1 MKLIIKEVY
10 SNFRVDK
17 NSKAIFVG
25 MLQGVLEGQQLDT
38 LDYFVVTDPEA
49 GEFEK
54 AVSKYAAI
62 VGTEAN
68 VTRDGSYR
76 AEGKTLSGLG
86 NDGRLHQTIIITSA
100 ICRQAIMEVAFMLG
114 YLNMDEK
121 TIHEKQLEQLYSVH
135 LIVHEIGHAVDYEN
149 RYRMFGTVNTKSF
162 YNLGNERERQEY
174 FLENAFSLWGEY
186 YAETFSFKNFNKTP
200 NKNEG
205 NLLWCIDSYFENQVN
220 FYLERAYRIPSYC
233 EV

>member
-76 AEGKTLSGLG
+76 AEGKTLSGFP
-86 NDGRLHQTIIITSA
+86 NA
-100 ICRQAIMEVAFMLG
+100 
-114 YLNMDEK
+114 
-121 TIHEKQLEQLYSVH
+121 
-135 LIVHEIGHAVDYEN
+135 
-149 RYRMFGTVNTKSF
+149 TVNALPMRKPRSVKAPV
-162 YNLGNERERQEY
+162 
-174 FLENAFSLWGEY
+174 NARTNITVVAIKVTVMLFAYVL
-186 YAETFSFKNFNKTP
+186 KT
-200 NKNEG
+200 
-205 NLLWCIDSYFENQVN
+205 
-220 FYLERAYRIPSYC
+220 
-233 EV
+233 

>member
-121 TIHEKQLEQLYSVH
+121 TIHEKQL
-135 LIVHEIGHAVDYEN
+135 
-149 RYRMFGTVNTKSF
+149 
-162 YNLGNERERQEY
+162 
-174 FLENAFSLWGEY
+174 
-186 YAETFSFKNFNKTP
+186 
-200 NKNEG
+200 
-205 NLLWCIDSYFENQVN
+205 
-220 FYLERAYRIPSYC
+220 
-233 EV
+233 

>member
-162 YNLGNERERQEY
+162 YNLGNERERQEGVLREECMQL
-174 FLENAFSLWGEY
+174 F
-186 YAETFSFKNFNKTP
+186 
-200 NKNEG
+200 
-205 NLLWCIDSYFENQVN
+205 C
-220 FYLERAYRIPSYC
+220 
-233 EV
+233 